1 VVLPSYSENVNI
13 KIVEKDGSDLETE
26 IRNLRE
32 QVQQLRETIEYINR
46 DRVRMKNDIES
57 MKAII
62 SRRDN

>member
-32 QVQQLRETIEYINR
+32 QLQQLRETIDYLNR

-57 MKAII
+57 MKAMI

>member
-1 VVLPSYSENVNI
+1 MVLPSYSENVNI

>member
-1 VVLPSYSENVNI
+1 MVLPSYSENVNI
-13 KIVEKDGSDLETE
+13 KIVEKDGGDLETE

-32 QVQQLRETIEYINR
+32 QLQQLRETIEYINR

>member
-1 VVLPSYSENVNI
+1 MVLPSYSENVNI

-32 QVQQLRETIEYINR
+32 QLQQLRETIDYLNR

-57 MKAII
+57 MKAMI

>member
-32 QVQQLRETIEYINR
+32 QLQQLRETIEYINR

>member
-1 VVLPSYSENVNI
+1 MVLPSYSENVNI
-13 KIVEKDGSDLETE
+13 KIVEKDGGDLETE

-32 QVQQLRETIEYINR
+32 QLQQLRETIEYINR
-46 DRVRMKNDIES
+46 DRIRMKNDIES